1 MADVLARLGDARI
14 VAVLRVPA
22 PELVEPAVDALVA
35 GGLTAVELTFTT
47 PGVAAELDAARRR
60 HPDVLLGAGTIR
72 RAEEAAAAADAGAD
86 FLVMPHLDRDLLA
99 ACLATGVTSMPGVF
113 TASELGAAL
122 GAGAEVVKLFPAGTG
137 GPGHMRALLGPFP
150 GVPVVPTGGIGLDDV
165 GAWLAAGA
173 LAVGVGG
180 ELFSTE
186 LIEAG
191 RFEELSSRAQ
201 AFREVAA

>member
-1 MADVLARLGDARI
+1 MVDPLSRLGQARL

-22 PELVEPAVDALVA
+22 PELVEPAVEALVA
-35 GGLTAVELTFTT
+35 GGIEAVELTFTT
-47 PGVAAELDAARRR
+47 PGVAAELAAARRR
-60 HPDVLLGAGTIR
+60 HPDILLGAGTIR
-72 RAEEAAAAADAGAD
+72 RPDEARAAADAGAD
-86 FLVMPHLDRDLLA
+86 FLVMPHLDRELLR
-99 ACLATGVTSMPGVF
+99 ACLATGLPSLPGVF

-137 GPGHMRALLGPFP
+137 GPGHMRALFGPFP

-180 ELFSTE
+180 ELCSKE

-191 RFEELSSRAQ
+191 RFEELSSRAR
-201 AFREVAA
+201 AFRAVAA

>member
-1 MADVLARLGDARI
+1 MADTLARLAQARLI
-14 VAVLRVPA
+14 AVLRVPA
-22 PELVEPAVDALVA
+22 AELVEPTVDALVA
-35 GGLTAVELTFTT
+35 GGIEAVELTFTT
-47 PGVAAELDAARRR
+47 PGVATELDAARRR
-60 HPDVLLGAGTIR
+60 HPDILLGAGTIR

-86 FLVMPHLDRDLLA
+86 FLVMPHLDRDLLG
-99 ACLATGVTSMPGVF
+99 ACLATRLPSMPGIF

-122 GAGAEVVKLFPAGTG
+122 GQGAEVVKLFPAGTA

-165 GAWLAAGA
+165 STWLAAGA

-180 ELFSTE
+180 ELSSGE

-191 RFEELSSRAQ
+191 RFDELSSRART
-201 AFREVAA
+201 FREVAA

>member
-1 MADVLARLGDARI
+1 MADALARLGQARL
-14 VAVLRVPA
+14 VAVLRVPR

-60 HPDVLLGAGTIR
+60 HPDILLGAGTIR
-72 RAEEAAAAADAGAD
+72 SHEEAAAAADAGAD
-86 FLVMPHLDRDLLA
+86 FLVMPHLDRDLLG
-99 ACLATGVTSMPGVF
+99 ACLATGLPSMPGVF
-113 TASELGAAL
+113 TASELAAAL

-137 GPGHMRALLGPFP
+137 GPAHMRALLGPFP

-165 GAWLAAGA
+165 STWLAAGA

-180 ELFSTE
+180 ELCSTE

-191 RFEELSSRAQ
+191 RFDELGQRARE
-201 AFREVAA
+201 FREVAV

>member
-1 MADVLARLGDARI
+1 MADTLSRLGQARLI
-14 VAVLRVPA
+14 AVLRVPA
-22 PELVEPAVDALVA
+22 PALVQPAVDALVA
-35 GGLTAVELTFTT
+35 GGIDAVELTFTT
-47 PGVAAELDAARRR
+47 PGAAAELAAVRRR
-60 HPDVLLGAGTIR
+60 HPDMLLGAGTIR
-72 RAEEAAAAADAGAD
+72 RPDEAAAAADAGAD
-86 FLVMPHLDRDLLA
+86 FLVMPHLDRELLG
-99 ACLATGVTSMPGVF
+99 ACFATGLPCMPGVF

-165 GAWLAAGA
+165 GTWLAAGA

-180 ELFSTE
+180 ELCSTE
-186 LIEAG
+186 LIEAA
-191 RFEELSSRAQ
+191 RFVELSSRAR